1 MMQSFMGWFPHWY
14 IAACFMTG
22 FVILPVLV
30 FLASRPLLRGLSY
43 GLYETVVFYKCGISM
58 WRVFKRF
65 MRAVFVDLF
74 VWGLLN
80 SGVENTSNNE
90 SSWSGIFRWSFRKT
104 FTRAAGKKWNAQ
116 QEAAKRKAAMDAD
129 I

>member
-1 MMQSFMGWFPHWY
+1 MNTFAMWFGY
-14 IAACFMTG
+14 AVL
-22 FVILPVLV
+22 VILAL
-30 FLASRPLLRGLSY
+30 LIARPLARGLSY

-65 MRAVFVDLF
+65 VRAVFVDLF

-116 QEAAKRKAAMDAD
+116 QAAAKRKAAMDAD